1 MKYIAFWE
9 FCPEDASRVAEKWEK
24 RRYKLKTLF
33 PPHSLGGEPKG
44 FTIFESE
51 DEEEIMRYVQ
61 HYSPE
66 MSIRIVPIFESSK
79 AVELLKR

>member
-1 MKYIAFWE
+1 
-9 FCPEDASRVAEKWEK
+9 
-24 RRYKLKTLF
+24 
-33 PPHSLGGEPKG
+33 LGGEPKG

-51 DEEEIMRYVQ
+51 DDEEIMRYVQ